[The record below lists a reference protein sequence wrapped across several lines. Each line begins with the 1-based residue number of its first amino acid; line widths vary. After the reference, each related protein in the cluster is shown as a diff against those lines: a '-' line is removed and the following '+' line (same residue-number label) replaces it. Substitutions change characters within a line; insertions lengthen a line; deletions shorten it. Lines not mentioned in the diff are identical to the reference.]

1 MDRQEFL
8 DALKSHLQVLQDEEQ
23 EDILDEYLQHIEMKI
38 KDGLEEEEA
47 IKDFGPVEEL
57 AAEILEAYHVKP
69 DLGQGQESGRK
80 RSRKLVGR
88 TGAFSSSTGTFGS
101 RTGARAGR
109 MGTSSPAAEGIEEG
123 AAAGALGRYI
133 KGAALRILGV
143 GKKLGRLAVQCGRGV
158 FWAIGSPF
166 RWMGA
171 YMAMGRERRADE
183 SAAVG
188 YGYVAYGQERGGAT
202 SIMPGSPA
210 GAAPGGPEGVTPRGP
225 AGIMPNVHAGR
236 TPGAW
241 AGRAQ
246 ARGADGL
253 VGRTGRGIF
262 RSVRRL
268 VRWIVDLALWCCRM
282 VWNCCV
288 LFVTAFSAFVGLCFL
303 FCLGMLAVLLCQG
316 YPFAGPAIG
325 CLGAVLCCAALTVFS
340 CTFFAEGT
348 ARGTWREAAVDAAG
362 NGMRGA
368 AGAVEAGAAK
378 AGATKAGAAKGEV
391 RGSGR
396 DRKPEG
402 IARDD
407 LRREIEKERSG
418 GPRSRGLARQGVC
431 KAIEKT
437 GEEEMQKRREDGA
450 KDKEVSEDHGQEG

>member
-69 DLGQGQESGRK
+69 DLGQGRESGRK
-80 RSRKLVGR
+80 RSRKFVGR
-88 TGAFSSSTGTFGS
+88 TEAFSSSTGTFGS
-101 RTGARAGR
+101 RTGACAGR
-109 MGTSSPAAEGIEEG
+109 VGTSSPTAEGIEEG
-123 AAAGALGRYI
+123 AAAGELGRYI

-143 GKKLGRLAVQCGRGV
+143 GKKLGRLVIRCGRGV

-171 YMAMGRERRADE
+171 YMTMGEERRADE

-202 SIMPGSPA
+202 SIMP
-210 GAAPGGPEGVTPRGP
+210 
-225 AGIMPNVHAGR
+225 NVHAGR
-236 TPGAW
+236 ATGAW

-246 ARGADGL
+246 ERGAAGL

-268 VRWIVDLALWCCRM
+268 VRWMVGLALWCCRM

-348 ARGTWREAAVDAAG
+348 ARGTWREAAVDAAD

-378 AGATKAGAAKGEV
+378 GEV

-396 DRKPEG
+396 GRKPEG

-418 GPRSRGLARQGVC
+418 GPRSRGLARQGDC

-437 GEEEMQKRREDGA
+437 GEEETQKRGEDGA
-450 KDKEVSEDHGQEG
+450 KDKGVSEDHGQEG